1 MAQTVEPFSYHPKE
15 HFGNESGMDRKSRD
29 NWHASRIE
37 EPKAVWKDEPHSCHS
52 AFRPL
57 RCLEICGGCR
67 EVVDLDVAT
76 DEVVSISL
84 DGECVATPV
93 ALPVQLKEMAVG
105 FLIGEGLVESMHD
118 IASVREDNCSL
129 ICETLG
135 GIDERKKRA
144 ADCRSRGGSAALI
157 SKQVRSD
164 FKIEAA
170 TLLVAVDQ
178 LNDLA
183 RLWRRTGATHTSM
196 ICNSAGSILASC
208 EDIGRS
214 SSVDKAIGTA
224 LLAGIDLSKCALV
237 TSGRLSSVIVAKA
250 ARAGFPVIVSRSAP
264 MNSAVQTAEETGMTL
279 GCICPQPKLVCIWKC
294 REDNLV
300 LMLSSLASC
309 TEPFFHEAF

>member
-1 MAQTVEPFSYHPKE
+1 MHREP
-15 HFGNESGMDRKSRD
+15 RD
-29 NWHASRIE
+29 NWHARRIE

-57 RCLEICGGCR
+57 RCLEICGGR
-67 EVVDLDVAT
+67 RVEVEVDVDVAT
-76 DEVVSISL
+76 DEAVSISL
-84 DGECVATPV
+84 DGECVATLV

-118 IASVREDNCSL
+118 IASVKEDNCSL

-135 GIDERKKRA
+135 GIDGRKKRA
-144 ADCRSRGGSAALI
+144 ADHRSRGGSAALI
-157 SKQVRSD
+157 SKPVRSD

-170 TLLVAVDQ
+170 ALLVAVDQ

-224 LLAGIDLSKCALV
+224 LLAGIDLSKCALI
-237 TSGRLSSVIVAKA
+237 TRGRLSSVIVAKA
-250 ARAGFPVIVSRSAP
+250 ARAGFPAIVSRSAP
-264 MNSAVQTAEETGMTL
+264 MNSAVRKAEEVGMTL
-279 GCICPQPKLVCIWKC
+279 VAFARSP
-294 REDNLV
+294 NLYV
-300 LMLSSLASC
+300 YAGA
-309 TEPFFHEAF
+309 ERIIQR